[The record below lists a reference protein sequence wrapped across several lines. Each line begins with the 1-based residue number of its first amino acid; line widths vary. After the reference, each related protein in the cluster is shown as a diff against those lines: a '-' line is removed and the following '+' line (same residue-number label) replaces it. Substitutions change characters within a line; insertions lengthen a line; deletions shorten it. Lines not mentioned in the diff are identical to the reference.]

1 MNTTADSGKLT
12 NEQRSVFTTRHLI
25 SRLEWRILIP
35 FLILNDVIFYNIAFH
50 FAYWIR
56 YQSTWPI
63 TQYWIQPAID
73 YAQLNLLTIPVLIT
87 IFTLLGLYNLANLLG
102 GTREYSKVFTATTI
116 TMFLNISVVF
126 LFPDELVLARG
137 WVLSVWILSFI
148 LISSGR
154 FLIRRVVYRLRQD
167 GLFQR
172 SAVIVGSNSEA
183 SLVAEQ
189 LIKAKNSGLKVIGY
203 VHPGGA
209 ASEIKEN
216 LSCIGDLE
224 DLNGLVSKKQIS
236 VIILISSALSR
247 DQILA
252 IFKKFGTS
260 TNIDLRMSTG
270 LYEIITTGLQ
280 VKQDGMVPFVAINN
294 VQLTGT
300 DQALKTI
307 LDYCIAIPAAIAFI
321 PFYFLIALLI
331 KIDSKGPVI
340 YHRRVMG
347 VNGKQFYAYKFRTMY
362 TNGDHILANHPELID
377 EYTNSFKIKDDPRIT
392 RLGKFLRKTSID
404 ELPQIFNILKNEM
417 SLVGPR
423 IISPEEL
430 EKYDQWG
437 INLLTVKPGL
447 TGLWQVSGRADLS
460 YDDRVCLDM
469 FYIRNWTIWTDLQI
483 LYQTIPT
490 VLFRRGAY

>member
-1 MNTTADSGKLT
+1 MSATASSGKLSAK
-12 NEQRSVFTTRHLI
+12 QQSVFSTRHLI

-35 FLILNDVIFYNIAFH
+35 FLIINDVIFYTIAFRIS
-50 FAYWIR
+50 YWIR
-56 YQSTWPI
+56 YQSNLPI
-63 TQYWIQPAID
+63 VQFWIEPVVD
-73 YAQLNLLTIPVLIT
+73 YTKLNLLTIPVLIT
-87 IFTLLGLYNLANLLG
+87 IFTLIGLYNLKNLLG

-137 WVLSVWILSFI
+137 WVLSIWVLSFI
-148 LISSGR
+148 SISSGR

-167 GLFQR
+167 GLFQKPT
-172 SAVIVGSNSEA
+172 VIVGSNSEA
-183 SLVAEQ
+183 NLVAEQ
-189 LIKAKNSGLKVIGY
+189 LLRAKTSGLKVIGY
-203 VHPGGA
+203 VHPGGG

-216 LSCIGDLE
+216 LSCIGFLE
-224 DLNGLVSKKQIS
+224 DLNGIISKNQIN

-260 TNIDLRMSTG
+260 KNIDLRMSTG

-280 VKQDGMVPFVAINN
+280 VKQDGMVPLVAINN

-307 LDYCIAIPAAIAFI
+307 LDYCIAIPAAILFI
-321 PFYFLIALLI
+321 PFYFLIALFI

-340 YHRRVMG
+340 YLRRVMG
-347 VNGKQFYAYKFRTMY
+347 VNGKQFYAYKFRTMH
-362 TNGDHILANHPELID
+362 TNGDHILAVHPELIE
-377 EYTNSFKIKDDPRIT
+377 EYNHSFKIKDDPRIT

-404 ELPQIFNILKNEM
+404 ELPQIFNVLKNEM

-430 EKYDQWG
+430 EKYDQWA

-460 YDDRVCLDM
+460 YDDRVRLDM
-469 FYIRNWTIWTDLQI
+469 FYIRNWTIWTDLQ
-483 LYQTIPT
+483 LLFQTVPT
-490 VLFRRGAY
+490 VIFRRGAY

>member
-1 MNTTADSGKLT
+1 MSTATDSGKLS
-12 NEQRSVFTTRHLI
+12 NEQHRVFTTRHMI

-35 FLILNDVIFYNIAFH
+35 FLILNDVIFYNIAFRI
-50 FAYWIR
+50 AYWIR
-56 YQSTWPI
+56 YQSNWPI

-73 YAQLNLLTIPVLIT
+73 YTQLNLLTIPVLIT
-87 IFTLLGLYNLANLLG
+87 IFTLVGLYNLTNLLG
-102 GTREYSKVFTATTI
+102 GTREYSKVFSATTI

-137 WVLSVWILSFI
+137 WVLSIWGLSFI

-154 FLIRRVVYRLRQD
+154 FLIRRIVYRLRQE

-203 VHPGGA
+203 VHPGGT

-216 LSCIGDLE
+216 LSCIGSLE
-224 DLNGLVSKKQIS
+224 DLSGLISKKQIS

-260 TNIDLRMSTG
+260 KNIDLRMTTG

-294 VQLTGT
+294 VQLTGS

-307 LDYCIAIPAAIAFI
+307 LDYCIAIPAAVVFI

-340 YHRRVMG
+340 YLRRVMG
-347 VNGKQFYAYKFRTMY
+347 VNGKQFYAYKFRTMH
-362 TNGDHILANHPELID
+362 TNGDHILATHPELID
-377 EYTNSFKIKDDPRIT
+377 EYNNSFKIKDDPRIT

-417 SLVGPR
+417 SLIGPR

-469 FYIRNWTIWTDLQI
+469 FYIRNWTIWMDLQI

-490 VLFRRGAY
+490 VIFRRGAY